1 MLFPIAVVL
10 GLLSITPSLAI
21 PIFDADEV
29 TALVAR
35 DEPQFILQARGE
47 SYGHD
52 LDMMEKRDLA
62 GEQVFE
68 ELFERSPVPEPIP
81 VAETELEGMERRG
94 FFGLGFKALKAA
106 YKGGKKIHDA
116 KQAHD
121 HHKNRKHHK
130 RGRGGGIKKV
140 GQRIKGAVSLFI
152 LKAGDRG

>member
-21 PIFDADEV
+21 PIFDAEDG

-35 DEPQFILQARGE
+35 DESQSILQARGE
-47 SYGHD
+47 SYSHD
-52 LDMMEKRDLA
+52 LDMMEKRDFA

-68 ELFERSPVPEPIP
+68 ELFERSPVPEPMP
-81 VAETELEGMERRG
+81 LAETELEGMERRG

-106 YKGGKKIHDA
+106 YKGGKKIHEA

-121 HHKNRKHHK
+121 QHKNRKHHK
-130 RGRGGGIKKV
+130 RGIKAAFKKA
-140 GQRIKGAVSLFI
+140 GQRIKGTVSLFI
-152 LKAGDRG
+152 LKAGDGG